1 MKLVVQEVETAS
13 MRKFVFGRT
22 VVASEIVSV
31 EVLRAVG
38 RRRNVKGVREL
49 ANSTL
54 GTVVLLR
61 LDRPTL
67 RVAGGL
73 QPPQLRALDAIHLAA
88 ALGIGDDLDAMVV
101 YDRRLAI
108 AAQEAGIRTVSPGME

>member
-1 MKLVVQEVETAS
+1 VKLVVQEVETAS